1 MAQIDPN
8 TITNEPMVVAIQAM
22 KADLNEKTQ
31 NDMINAMIRS
41 RFIVPVKFEEPAEGE
56 QGQRVTFTL
65 VENADKQKFFMAFTD
80 AQELARYTKGEESQT
95 TLMMFD
101 NFANLI
107 IDHNAQV
114 EGFVIN
120 PYNPEHNL
128 VFPKKII
135 ESIKEQKDR
144 MMAHMQENQAHLREP
159 ATLPKA
165 VCDTAIEY
173 FKAHENVSKAYIQE
187 MLIQG
192 KEGYLIAVD
201 FTGIPE
207 ITLNELKQ
215 HMVEVMGDR
224 PLSLISVETEAGKV
238 VSERAKAPFYVK
250 GEKAPTEEKPKKKG
264 LFGKK

>member
-1 MAQIDPN
+1 MPQIDPT
-8 TITNEPMVVAIQAM
+8 TITNEPLVQAIATM
-22 KADLNEKTQ
+22 KANLNEQTQ
-31 NDMINAMIRS
+31 NVMINAMVRA
-41 RFIVPVKFEEPAEGE
+41 RFIVPVKYEEPVEGQ

-65 VENADKQKFFMAFTD
+65 VENTDKQKFFMAFTD
-80 AQELARYTKGEESQT
+80 VEELNRYAKGEEIQT
-95 TLMMFD
+95 TIMMFD
-101 NFANLI
+101 NLASLM

-114 EGFVIN
+114 EGFVVN

-128 VFPKKII
+128 IFPRKIV

-144 MMAHMQENQAHLREP
+144 MMPQNSQQAALREP

-187 MLIQG
+187 MLVAG
-192 KEGYLIAVD
+192 REGYLIAVD

-215 HMVEVMGDR
+215 HMADVMGDR
-224 PLSLISVETEAGKV
+224 PLSLISVESEAGKI
-238 VSERAKAPFYVK
+238 VSEKAKAPFYVK

-264 LFGKK
+264 FFGKK